1 MKPKPFWVSNHLH
14 VPFRRPFAPVQK
26 DARIGANT
34 ADLPDHMAR
43 DLAIAMSLV
52 DAKGEIL
59 YDSTLGPRGKI
70 NILVHDMQSF
80 YISHRGFY
88 AATRPPG
95 DLRYPRSLSD
105 KPFE

>member
-59 YDSTLGPRGKI
+59 YDSAR
-70 NILVHDMQSF
+70 
-80 YISHRGFY
+80 
-88 AATRPPG
+88 APG
-95 DLRYPRSLSD
+95 QND
-105 KPFE
+105 KPPNGWAHRSPSSARAFVLRIA

>member
-59 YDSTLGPRGKI
+59 YDSAPAPGQNKHLG
-70 NILVHDMQSF
+70 S
-80 YISHRGFY
+80 
-88 AATRPPG
+88 
-95 DLRYPRSLSD
+95 
-105 KPFE
+105 

>member
-52 DAKGEIL
+52 DAKGE
-59 YDSTLGPRGKI
+59 YNTTAQASGQNKHLG
-70 NILVHDMQSF
+70 S
-80 YISHRGFY
+80 
-88 AATRPPG
+88 
-95 DLRYPRSLSD
+95 
-105 KPFE
+105 